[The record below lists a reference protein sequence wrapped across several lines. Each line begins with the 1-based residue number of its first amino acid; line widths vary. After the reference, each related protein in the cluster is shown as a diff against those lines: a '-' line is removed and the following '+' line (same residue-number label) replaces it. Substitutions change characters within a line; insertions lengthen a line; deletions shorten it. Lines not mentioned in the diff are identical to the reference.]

1 MYKGT
6 KKEVIQMES
15 HKKEVKIRISES
27 VYRELKQQAEELGLT
42 ISAYVTHLILIAQR
56 KVK

>member
-1 MYKGT
+1 
-6 KKEVIQMES
+6 MES